1 MLFSFADHIPNFSIC
16 VFVGNPTHVGAFGV
30 QARDFRPCSAGPWLC
45 AGLCGRRG
53 TDSRLPRA
61 SAGDRKTSAWG
72 AYDPELGHTLP
83 GGRGGRKG
91 SVNSVPWAVG
101 AWWGAGEG
109 AAGNDKFMV
118 TDSPASGRSANGRKG
133 QEWVMQGLDG
143 GGSATSGDTGGT

>member
-1 MLFSFADHIPNFSIC
+1 MSKHVTSVLA
-16 VFVGNPTHVGAFGV
+16 VLGRGFVLGCAAGAGRTAGSLGPV
-30 QARDFRPCSAGPWLC
+30 PGTGRPQ
-45 AGLCGRRG
+45 RG
-53 TDSRLPRA
+53 
-61 SAGDRKTSAWG
+61 G
-72 AYDPELGHTLP
+72 ACDPELGHTLP